1 MKIRLFNSLTNSIV
15 ELSPIKKGEVSIYVC
30 GPTVYDSPH
39 IGNMRPVVIFDVLR
53 RFLEY
58 LGYRVQFVSN
68 FTDVDD
74 KIINRA
80 FEQGVSE
87 KFIAEKYIAEYKT
100 LLSQLNVETATL
112 NPRVT
117 EHIEEIISYIKDLI
131 KKEAAYIADGD
142 VYFRVSSIKNYGELS
157 KIKVDDLIVGAR
169 IEENDKKESPLDFA
183 LWKKTDK
190 GICWNSPWSKGRP
203 GWHTECCVMID
214 SIFPNH
220 LIDIHGGG
228 FDLKFP
234 HHENE
239 IAQAKAQNGNRI
251 ANIWMH
257 NGFVNIDNE
266 KMSKSIGN
274 VTLAKDVVARY
285 GGNATRM
292 LMLSAHYRA
301 PVNFTSTIM
310 ENVANELNKITISYK
325 QLASRLQ
332 LENVDI
338 SLLKENNMGTFLEAL
353 ADDLNIANAISE
365 MFAILKDVNQKLRF
379 SDLDIRSLSVDFK
392 TLHDMFTVLGFDIQF
407 PLIDQRLRDVYFE
420 YLTLKKEKKY
430 EESDKYR
437 RILIQ
442 EGIL

>member
-1 MKIRLFNSLTNSIV
+1 MKIKLFNSLSNSIV

-30 GPTVYDSPH
+30 GPTVYNSSH

-58 LGYRVQFVSN
+58 SGYRVQFVSN

-87 KFIAEKYIAEYKT
+87 KFIADKYIAEYKL
-100 LLSQLNVETATL
+100 LLSQLNVESATL

-117 EHIEEIISYIKDLI
+117 EYIERIISYIKDLI
-131 KKEAAYIADGD
+131 KKEAAYVADGD
-142 VYFRVSSIKNYGELS
+142 VYFRISSIKNYGELS
-157 KIKVDDLIVGAR
+157 KIKVSDLIIGAR

-214 SIFPNH
+214 SIFPDH

-257 NGFVNIDNE
+257 NGFVNIDDE

-274 VTLAKDVVARY
+274 VALAKDVIARY

-310 ENVANELNKITISYK
+310 ENVANELNRITISYK
-325 QLASRLQ
+325 QLSSRLQ

-353 ADDLNIANAISE
+353 ADDLNIANAMSE
-365 MFAILKDVNQKLRF
+365 MFAIIKDVNQKLRF
-379 SDLDIRSLSVDFK
+379 NDLDIRSLSVDFK
-392 TLHDMFTVLGFDIQF
+392 TLHDMFAVLGFDIQF
-407 PLIDQRLRDVYFE
+407 PLIDQRLRDVYFK

-437 RILIQ
+437 QVLIQ

>member
-338 SLLKENNMGTFLEAL
+338 SLLKENNMGAFLEAL
-353 ADDLNIANAISE
+353 ADDLNIANAMSE

-407 PLIDQRLRDVYFE
+407 PLIDQRLRDVYFK